1 MTKDHPILVVE
12 GSPHL
17 SCEVKTYLDYRLP
30 IRRISRGGTE
40 NLPNKSPDV
49 IYQHSYVVDT

>member
-1 MTKDHPILVVE
+1 
-12 GSPHL
+12 
-17 SCEVKTYLDYRLP
+17 VKTYLDYRLP
-30 IRRISRGGTE
+30 IPRISRGGTE